1 MDSADS
7 QMDTTRQGPT
17 KTRRRV
23 FWRAS
28 AFALFLPGLVVAGG
42 YAGLWL
48 FLSATGRGEGAL
60 ARVCLLV
67 LVIGVPL
74 ILAYAG
80 LRLSTLG
87 LTLRGAHLEVHPGFP
102 ARDPVNVAY
111 TAVTRLALRRGLSG
125 WLTGARLACDRTGRR
140 TAGGGGR
147 TGESK
152 DSAIVGS
159 VGPPA
164 ATRRAASP
172 VYLTPWT
179 QRREALNHGRLLLDR
194 RGPPGHEHRNRPRP
208 GWMTQHWSTSARQ
221 PIIRPFQVVQ
231 FWSTCGA
238 LAAFGPVW
246 PSIGRSSFL
255 KT

>member
-1 MDSADS
+1 MAKFRLHSPAMDSADS

-17 KTRRRV
+17 ETRRRV

-125 WLTGARLACDRTGRR
+125 WLTGAGSLVIERENGPPVVVAGLADP
-140 TAGGGGR
+140 
-147 TGESK
+147 
-152 DSAIVGS
+152 DSAIADLS
-159 VGPPA
+159 
-164 ATRRAASP
+164 
-172 VYLTPWT
+172 
-179 QRREALNHGRLLLDR
+179 GRL
-194 RGPPGHEHRNRPRP
+194 
-208 GWMTQHWSTSARQ
+208 A
-221 PIIRPFQVVQ
+221 
-231 FWSTCGA
+231 A
-238 LAAFGPVW
+238 LGVRASRV
-246 PSIGRSSFL
+246 
-255 KT
+255 